1 MKYWLT
7 RTLIT
12 LTTIALVALGF
23 FFLTIAL
30 VIGGVL
36 ALVLGVRLWWT
47 LRRLKRAGVY
57 PTQASHQ
64 DTRDSE
70 PALDGEYQV
79 VERESTA
86 MRLPSENSPEKINN
100 TPPVL

>member
-47 LRRLKRAGVY
+47 LRR
-57 PTQASHQ
+57 
-64 DTRDSE
+64 
-70 PALDGEYQV
+70 
-79 VERESTA
+79 
-86 MRLPSENSPEKINN
+86 
-100 TPPVL
+100 

>member
-64 DTRDSE
+64 DTQDSE

-86 MRLPSENSPEKINN
+86 MRLPPENSPEKNQ
-100 TPPVL
+100 

>member
-79 VERESTA
+79 VERVSAAT
-86 MRLPSENSPEKINN
+86 RLPPEKSPEKISN
-100 TPPVL
+100 TPPAP

>member
-64 DTRDSE
+64 DTQDSE

-86 MRLPSENSPEKINN
+86 TRLPPEKSPEKINN